1 MASHPSLL
9 CSAFPFY
16 FGRCDLCQGWFHPP
30 CVGLGD
36 DCDVG
41 SIEKFVCDPCAL
53 NANAERSRKKCEAQ
67 GKRGVDPEKVKKW
80 NPYTGVTR
88 KMAKRAGD
96 APRWRCEIAVGG
108 SVFDLGVFRD
118 TKEAGRAYDDAAR
131 ECYGDHAFSTNFDES
146 ARSSARSSAARRRRK
161 SAGGGEGGEGDEGG
175 EGGGGGSGG
184 RLSVRL
190 ARVPV
195 ESTLYRK
202 PQHPPWADADDY
214 RKYDPFLVAGAVE
227 EPSYAVGRVVD
238 AGSKPFGKQPNQ
250 WTKRKK
256 GGSGGGGGGAPRLVA
271 RLGGGGGGCRQCS
284 NPSSRQRHT
293 CRKGKS
299 KGKGGGKRRRGDDDD
314 SEEESDDDD
323 DDDDDD
329 DSEEEDS
336 EEEDSEEEVSR
347 SKKKKKKQ
355 QKQKRK
361 KMRRKDKKGR
371 RKERKAEKK
380 RRKEQKASSFEQGPV
395 AVVHNDRC
403 QQCGVGGELL
413 CCDQCNLVY
422 HMACL
427 DPPLKR
433 PPKGDWFCPECST
446 HSDGTTDE
454 FTSDSEEEGGYV
466 AHIISVS

>member
-1 MASHPSLL
+1 MASHPSLH
-9 CSAFPFY
+9 CSDPF
-16 FGRCDLCQGWFHPP
+16 FCRCDLCQGWFHPS

-41 SIEKFVCDPCAL
+41 SIEKFVCDSCAL
-53 NANAERSRKKCEAQ
+53 NANAERSRKKSEAQ

-80 NPYTGVTR
+80 NPYIGVTR

-146 ARSSARSSAARRRRK
+146 ARSSAARRRRK
-161 SAGGGEGGEGDEGG
+161 SAGGGEGG
-175 EGGGGGSGG
+175 GGSSGD

-250 WTKRKK
+250 WTNRKK
-256 GGSGGGGGGAPRLVA
+256 GGSGGGGGGGGGAPRLVA
-271 RLGGGGGGCRQCS
+271 RLGGCRQCS

-299 KGKGGGKRRRGDDDD
+299 KGKGGGKRRRGEDDD

-323 DDDDDD
+323 DDDD
-329 DSEEEDS
+329 SEEEDS
-336 EEEDSEEEVSR
+336 EEAVSR
-347 SKKKKKKQ
+347 SKKKTKKQ

-361 KMRRKDKKGR
+361 KMRMDEKGR
-371 RKERKAEKK
+371 RKKRKAEKK
-380 RRKEQKASSFEQGPV
+380 KRKEQKASSFEQGPI

-422 HMACL
+422 HMSCL

-433 PPKGDWFCPECST
+433 LPKGDWFCPECST
-446 HSDGTTDE
+446 YSDSTTDE

-466 AHIISVS
+466 VQISQCLI